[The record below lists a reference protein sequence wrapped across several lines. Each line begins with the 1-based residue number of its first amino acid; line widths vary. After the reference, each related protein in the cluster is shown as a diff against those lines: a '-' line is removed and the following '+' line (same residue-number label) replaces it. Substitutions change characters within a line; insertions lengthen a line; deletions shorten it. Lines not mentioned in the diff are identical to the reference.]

1 MECRCLMAFFAL
13 QLHMAA
19 GQDEFCLGVI
29 IGRILPVGFLMAGFA
44 FGTQLI
50 LVQIILAVT

>member
-1 MECRCLMAFFAL
+1 MAFFAL

-50 LVQIILAVT
+50 LVQIILAVA

>member
-1 MECRCLMAFFAL
+1 MAFFAF

-29 IGRILPVGFLMAGFA
+29 VGSFLPTGFLVAGFA
-44 FGTQLI
+44 LGTQLI
-50 LVQIILAVT
+50 LV

>member
-1 MECRCLMAFFAL
+1 MECRCLVAFFAL
-13 QLHMAA
+13 QLHMTA

-29 IGRILPVGFLMAGFA
+29 VGSILPTGFLVAGFA

-50 LVQIILAVT
+50 LVQIILAVA